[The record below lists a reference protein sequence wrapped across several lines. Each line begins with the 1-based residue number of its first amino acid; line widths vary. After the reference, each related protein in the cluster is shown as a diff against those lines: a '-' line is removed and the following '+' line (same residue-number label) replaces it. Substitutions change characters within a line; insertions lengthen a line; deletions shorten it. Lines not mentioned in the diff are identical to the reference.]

1 VFVGFI
7 ALILMSHL
15 HKVMLDQDLYKKM
28 TMKKLLLLLS
38 KLRVQHINDQ
48 RILFPLTKEHK
59 AIYKAFAVKEPV

>member
-38 KLRVQHINDQ
+38 KLRVQYINDQ